1 MDVRHYLTANG
12 ADPFQ
17 EWLDSLHD
25 LKARVAILRRID
37 RLMLGN
43 LGDHKFCGEG
53 VWELRVDVGP
63 DTAFITPSRVSTSCF
78 FCAAARSVHKKLI
91 SVRPLVTGTTF
102 NRGRY
107 DSQGKIG
114 NAQPR
119 GGYR

>member
-17 EWLDSLHD
+17 KWLDSLQD

-53 VWELRVDVGP
+53 VWELRVDIGP
-63 DTAFITPSRVSTSCF
+63 GYRIYYAQ
-78 FCAAARSVHKKLI
+78 
-91 SVRPLVTGTTF
+91 
-102 NRGRY
+102 
-107 DSQGKIG
+107 QGKCIVLLLC
-114 NAQPR
+114 
-119 GGYR
+119 GGSKRTQKADIRKATGYWHDFQSRSL